1 MHFYSQTYPSVLALP
16 VKTFWLMNGNIDRI
30 QAQKDMRTLTVTSAA
45 QSPGEAAKELRQRLI
60 VEAGTIVKVEGD
72 SVATGGRPYVHEE
85 RDEAG
90 FAELK
95 ELSKL
100 I

>member
-1 MHFYSQTYPSVLALP
+1 MEFYDHTYWQVMDLP
-16 VKTFWLMNGNIDRI
+16 IKTFWLMNENIDRI
-30 QAQKDMRTLTVTSAA
+30 QAQKDMRSLTIAFSA
-45 QSPGEAAKELRQRLI
+45 QSQAAADQFRQRLI
-60 VEAGTIVKVEGD
+60 AETGTIVKLERG
-72 SVATGGRPYVHEE
+72 TGRAFIHEE

-100 I
+100 L

>member
-1 MHFYSQTYPSVLALP
+1 MHFYAQSYPAVMTLP
-16 VKTFWLMNGNIDRI
+16 IKTFWLMNENIDRI
-30 QAQKDMRTLTVTSAA
+30 QAQKDMRSLSISVAA
-45 QSPGEAAKELRQRLI
+45 TAMGEAAQQLRQRLI
-60 VEAGTIVKVEGD
+60 VDASSIVKVSGE
-72 SVATGGRPYVHEE
+72 SLGRPYIQDE

-100 I
+100 L

>member
-1 MHFYSQTYPSVLALP
+1 MMALP
-16 VKTFWLMNGNIDRI
+16 IKTFWLMNSNIERI
-30 QAQKDMRTLTVTSAA
+30 EAQRDLRKLTVANAA
-45 QSPGEAAKELRQRLI
+45 QSQEGSENCRQRLI
-60 VEAGTIVKVEGD
+60 VEAGTIVKLEGGPQR
-72 SVATGGRPYVHEE
+72 GGRPYVHEE

-100 I
+100 F

>member
-1 MHFYSQTYPSVLALP
+1 MQFYAHGYQQALELP
-16 VKTFWLMNGNIDRI
+16 IKTFWLMNGNIDRI
-30 QAQKDMRTLTVTSAA
+30 QAQKD
-45 QSPGEAAKELRQRLI
+45 LRSLSRQVVAGSDREQITKFRESLLAE
-60 VEAGTIVKVEGD
+60 VGTIVKVEGD
-72 SVATGGRPYVHEE
+72 AVIHARMSEK

-100 I
+100 F

>member
-1 MHFYSQTYPSVLALP
+1 MHFYAQSYPAVMTLP
-16 VKTFWLMNGNIDRI
+16 IKTFWLMNENIDRI
-30 QAQKDMRTLTVTSAA
+30 QAQKDMRSLSISVAA
-45 QSPGEAAKELRQRLI
+45 TAMGEAAQQLRQRLI
-60 VEAGTIVKVEGD
+60 VEAGTIVKVSGE
-72 SVATGGRPYVHEE
+72 SQGRPYIQEE

-100 I
+100 L